1 MCYNINMGEMIMK
14 SIVEIKKLDHQGRG
28 IGKID
33 GKVIFVANTCIGE
46 EVEVEVIK
54 NSSKYMEGRVIKI
67 LKKSSDRINFSCPYY
82 GECGGCNIA
91 HMNYERQLEF
101 KKNTVKNIFKK
112 YANIDINPNILESE
126 NELYYRNKVVFH
138 VEKDKVGF
146 YKEESNS
153 LVSVDKC
160 LLLDDLLNKT
170 LRAISMGIDSVDLK
184 NMTLKSNGHSTI
196 VKFVGNSKLK
206 NDSAMFWEDNSKLD
220 KQATDYLKEEAIVF
234 NLGKY
239 KYVVNNDAFFQVN
252 TKQAIKLY
260 DKVRSYIKEINSDD
274 IKVLDL
280 YCGIGSI
287 SIYVS
292 DLCKEV
298 LGIEINKGA
307 IKCANYNKK
316 LNNVKNV
323 KFIEGDVSNIIN
335 NQMSSD
341 VIIVDPPR
349 SGLDDKTISTIKE
362 IKPKKIVYV
371 SCNPITLARD
381 INKLSEEYKFEDIEL
396 FDMFPQTYHVESVIL
411 LQRKD

>member
-1 MCYNINMGEMIMK
+1 MGEMIMK

-54 NSSKYMEGRVIKI
+54 NSSKYMEGRVTKI

-298 LGIEINKGA
+298 LGIEINKGS

-396 FDMFPQTYHVESVIL
+396 FDMFPQTYHVECVVAMIL
-411 LQRKD
+411 KEHL

>member
-1 MCYNINMGEMIMK
+1 MK

-54 NSSKYMEGRVIKI
+54 NSSKYMEGRVTKI
-67 LKKSSDRINFSCPYY
+67 LKKSSDRTNFSCPYY
-82 GECGGCNIA
+82 NECGGCNIA
-91 HMNYERQLEF
+91 HMNYKKQLEF

-112 YANIDINPNILESE
+112 YANIDINPNISKSE
-126 NELYYRNKVVFH
+126 DELHYRNKVVFH

-146 YKEESNS
+146 YKEESNN
-153 LVSVDKC
+153 LISVDKC
-160 LLLDDLLNKT
+160 LLLDNLLNKT
-170 LRAISMGIDSVDLK
+170 LRALSMGTDSVDLK

-239 KYVVNNDAFFQVN
+239 KYVVNSDAFFQVN

-292 DLCKEV
+292 DC
-298 LGIEINKGA
+298 
-307 IKCANYNKK
+307 
-316 LNNVKNV
+316 
-323 KFIEGDVSNIIN
+323 DVSSIIN

-362 IKPKKIVYV
+362 IKPNKIIYV
-371 SCNPITLARD
+371 SCNPLTLARD
-381 INKLSEEYKFEDIEL
+381 INKLCDEYELDNIEL
-396 FDMFPQTYHVESVIL
+396 FDMFPQTYHCEVVTIL
-411 LQRKD
+411 ERK